1 MVRHVQADVGCFG
14 PDEVW
19 DFRAPYAPWMR
30 SSCRKTR
37 CCVQWRAITCWPVT
51 GDSSCTVSIPE
62 PCCQTGPGVSGSL
75 DGEEGPP
82 VRCRLERWSF
92 QQVGCYRPIESDK
105 LRWSSA
111 DAPHAWQINLR
122 RPIPSGGAG
131 VVAVFLHQ
139 RLRPIHRHS
148 IPQPGDQGVAAGRW
162 EAPRQI
168 SHRRSQLKSRLSLAS
183 CVPRELS

>member
-37 CCVQWRAITCWPVT
+37 CCVQRRAITCWPVT
-51 GDSSCTVSIPE
+51 VDSRVLCPYLSHAVRP
-62 PCCQTGPGVSGSL
+62 SGSL
-75 DGEEGPP
+75 DGEGRPP
-82 VRCRLERWSF
+82 VRCRLEGWSF

-148 IPQPGDQGVAAGRW
+148 IPQPDDQGIAAGRW

-168 SHRRSQLKSRLSLAS
+168 SHRRSQLKSMLSLAS